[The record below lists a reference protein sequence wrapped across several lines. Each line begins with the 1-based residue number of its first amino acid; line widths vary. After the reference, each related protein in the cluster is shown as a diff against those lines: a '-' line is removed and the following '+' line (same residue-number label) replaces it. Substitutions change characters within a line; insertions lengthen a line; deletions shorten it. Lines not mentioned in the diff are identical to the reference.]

1 MRRAAL
7 TTALALVALATAAAS
22 CAGDAS
28 GRRSPSS
35 VSCSGASTRPCSAA
49 RMRALESTER
59 MWMRFTLLER
69 TGLEGFHRLKAPGL
83 GIWQRSDAGV
93 ERFGYRQ
100 AVEGLSANAV
110 YRMRVDFRWLDA
122 GGVVIRQVQRHSA
135 QCRPFT
141 ALPNL
146 TTRVIGSDPTRVRG
160 VVRYIVRVTNT
171 GRAPVPTGAVALS
184 VDGDVV
190 DQLTFTDLGP
200 GEHARLVFRGPS
212 CGRRVRAVADPRASI
227 LESSEARQRPRAP
240 LRRDRRR

>member
-1 MRRAAL
+1 MRRVAL
-7 TTALALVALATAAAS
+7 TTALALVALATAAAP
-22 CAGDAS
+22 APATVGPAVAKL
-28 GRRSPSS
+28 
-35 VSCSGASTRPCSAA
+35 VSCSSVEHSAVFRG
-49 RMRALESTER
+49 RMLALESTER

-69 TGLEGFHRLKAPGL
+69 TGVEGFHRLKAPGL
-83 GIWQRSDAGV
+83 GIWQRSDPGV

-122 GGVVIRQVQRHSA
+122 NGTVIRQVQRRSA

-141 ALPNL
+141 ALPTL
-146 TTRVIGSDPTRVRG
+146 ITSVVGSDPTRVRG

-190 DQLTFTDLGP
+190 DEWSFTDLGP

-212 CGRRVRAVADPRASI
+212 CGRRVRAVADPAGLI
-227 LESSEARQRPRAP
+227 LESSERDNVHE
-240 LRRDRRR
+240 LRCAEIAGR